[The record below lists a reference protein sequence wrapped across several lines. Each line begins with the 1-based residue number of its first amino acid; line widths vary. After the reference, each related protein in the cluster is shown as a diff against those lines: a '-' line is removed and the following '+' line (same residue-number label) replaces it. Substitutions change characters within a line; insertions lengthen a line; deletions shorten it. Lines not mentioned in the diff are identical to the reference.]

1 MNEIQYRPGNTNY
14 VADELFRNP
23 PDPLTDKSLRTTVKT
38 TQEMKTLMVNR
49 IRDGPPIEEVIAD
62 YQLLKLYEDAPK
74 ELLATVR
81 PRSTPT
87 PRKGKK
93 RKAADEKEST
103 SQDDGLRG
111 MIQLVI
117 DQQQQIL
124 KNQETMIKLYQECL
138 NRLGVVETRVHG
150 LQEVRKSVALQSPS
164 TDPPAAHIPTPHA
177 EKPSPGGGFGFLK
190 KKKKVRNR

>member
-124 KNQETMIKLYQECL
+124 KNQETMIDQTLPGMLKQAWSGRNESPRTSRGEKKRSPSIPL
-138 NRLGVVETRVHG
+138 NRPTR
-150 LQEVRKSVALQSPS
+150 S
-164 TDPPAAHIPTPHA
+164 THSDPA
-177 EKPSPGGGFGFLK
+177 
-190 KKKKVRNR
+190 R